1 MVRRADVAC
10 VFRGRSRSLSV
21 EGVSVPRPG
30 RARPGASSRPWDGGG
45 RRSSRRRVALRI
57 GWRRRERENEGDAD
71 RGEDCVAH
79 CRFPILSASG
89 GAKLAQA
96 LYTLIVRPGALG
108 SGLNQVH
115 QMITAAIM
123 TAAAK
128 LAASLS

>member
-1 MVRRADVAC
+1 MVRRADVAR

-57 GWRRRERENEGDAD
+57 GWRRHERENEGDAD

-79 CRFPILSASG
+79 CHFPSLFAG
-89 GAKLAQA
+89 DDGAKLSDP
-96 LYTLIVRPGALG
+96 LYTLIVGPGGLTLKLG
-108 SGLNQVH
+108 NPHLHRAWRTIGP
-115 QMITAAIM
+115 
-123 TAAAK
+123 
-128 LAASLS
+128 